1 MMATENKNNNV
12 TANNTNEAAVNAQQ
26 EQQMQLVNNNL
37 PEQAQQ
43 PDKKKFDVKGTLK
56 KVGFGIAGLATVAAA
71 AFGGYELGKHS
82 ASKDSNQTATPAPT
96 DGGNNESA
104 F

>member
-12 TANNTNEAAVNAQQ
+12 IANNTNTNEAAAQQ

-43 PDKKKFDVKGTLK
+43 PEKKKFDVKGTLK
-56 KVGFGIAGLATVAAA
+56 KVGFGIAGLAAVAGA

-82 ASKDSNQTATPAPT
+82 ASKDSNQTAPAPT